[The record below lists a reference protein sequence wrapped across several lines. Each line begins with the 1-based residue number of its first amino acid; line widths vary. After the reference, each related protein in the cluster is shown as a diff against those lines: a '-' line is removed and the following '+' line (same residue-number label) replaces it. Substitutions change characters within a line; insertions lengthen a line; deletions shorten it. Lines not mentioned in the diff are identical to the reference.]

1 MLEKLKL
8 SSILDSKT
16 TKSVNVNK
24 ILYLKT
30 EIFQTKTITTFRHNF
45 NFNFNWKDTSHRYWQ
60 RKKVTMTEIKK
71 TLLDIKTRNTK
82 TSKPNSKN

>member
-16 TKSVNVNK
+16 TKSMNVNK

-30 EIFQTKTITTFRHNF
+30 DIFQTKTITTFRYEF
-45 NFNFNWKDTSHRYWQ
+45 QFQFRMKRYITLTLT
-60 RKKVTMTEIKK
+60 KKK
-71 TLLDIKTRNTK
+71 RN
-82 TSKPNSKN
+82 ND

>member
-16 TKSVNVNK
+16 TKNMNVNK

-30 EIFQTKTITTFRHNF
+30 DIFPTKTITTFRYEF
-45 NFNFNWKDTSHRYWQ
+45 QFQFRMKRYITLTLT
-60 RKKVTMTEIKK
+60 KKK
-71 TLLDIKTRNTK
+71 RN
-82 TSKPNSKN
+82 ND